1 MTPVSRA
8 LAALLALV
16 VLLAAGGAAAQPEA
30 ERLKSAKS
38 LFFDK
43 RYVEARELWREV
55 KKSGG
60 ADARLAAFWIARC
73 SDSLGEN
80 ERALAEYSE
89 YLAQRPS
96 DADLAE
102 EARTGRV
109 RLATRLYEAGKRQH
123 LPLLR
128 EALADPSRTVRY
140 YAAFQLASL
149 GPEVGQPAVPVL
161 KKIIAE
167 EKDEDLVERAKLRL
181 LKVDPRALAPVIAGV
196 PATTPRARPTA
207 QPLPAP
213 SALPPAPGP
222 AAARAAN
229 FVRLRIFE
237 RGRSEA
243 KVSINVPIALADL
256 VFKSLPDDAK
266 RDLRLKGYDA
276 DNFWE
281 RLKHLGPMEIL
292 EIVGDDGERIRIWIE

>member
-1 MTPVSRA
+1 MTRLATAAA
-8 LAALLALV
+8 LAVMLA
-16 VLLAAGGAAAQPEA
+16 AAGGAAAQTADA

-38 LFFDK
+38 LSFDK
-43 RYVEARELWREV
+43 KHAEARLLWLQI
-55 KKSGG
+55 KKAGG
-60 ADARLAAFWIARC
+60 ADAELASLWVARC
-73 SDSLGEN
+73 SDGLGEH

-89 YLAQRPS
+89 YLARRPS

-102 EARTGRV
+102 EARTSRIK
-109 RLATRLYEAGKRQH
+109 LATKLYEAGKRQY
-123 LPLLR
+123 LPLLK
-128 EALADPSRTVRY
+128 EALSDRSKTVRY
-140 YAAFQLASL
+140 FAAFQLASL
-149 GPEVGQPAVPVL
+149 GPDVGQPAVPVL

-167 EKDEDLVERAKLRL
+167 EKDDDLVERAKLRL
-181 LKVDPRALAPVIAGV
+181 LKVDPQALAPA
-196 PATTPRARPTA
+196 AATPR
-207 QPLPAP
+207 QKHP
-213 SALPPAPGP
+213 SAQPAPGP
-222 AAARAAN
+222 GPATTRVAN
-229 FVRLRIFE
+229 FVRVRIFE

-292 EIVGDDGERIRIWIE
+292 EIVGDDGERIKIWIE